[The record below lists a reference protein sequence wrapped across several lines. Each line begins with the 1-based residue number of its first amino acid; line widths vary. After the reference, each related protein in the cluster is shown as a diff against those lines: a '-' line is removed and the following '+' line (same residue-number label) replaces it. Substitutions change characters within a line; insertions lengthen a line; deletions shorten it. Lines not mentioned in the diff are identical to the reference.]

1 MKLHFECVP
10 CYIRQVLEA
19 AQMVTD
25 DKEILEKILREAL
38 IAASKFDMEA
48 NGLLTQAKIKK
59 SIKDI
64 MPAVNPYEKVKK
76 EFNSICLGLV
86 EVFNKMIEDYG
97 GIFEGYLRIALA
109 GNIIDSGPNTT
120 LNKKIIINTIKESLS
135 QNIDPEKIMQ
145 LKENIY
151 SAKKILYIGDN
162 AGEIVLDRLFIENLP
177 TEKITYAVRGGPAL
191 NDATREDAEMTGM
204 IDIVNIIDT
213 GLDMPAAI
221 LGLCSK
227 EFIKEYEDSDL
238 VISKGQG
245 NYEALSD
252 ERKNIFFLL
261 KIKCPVIAE
270 SFNSKY
276 KVGDIVIGRG
286 KYNKNNI

>member
-1 MKLHFECVP
+1 MKLHLDCVP

-48 NGLLTQAKIKK
+48 NGLLAQAMIKK

-76 EFNSICLGLV
+76 EFNIICLELV
-86 EVFNKMIEDYG
+86 ETFKKMIEDYG
-97 GIFEGYLRIALA
+97 DTFEGYLRMALA
-109 GNIIDSGPNTT
+109 GNIIDSGPNAR
-120 LNKKIIINTIKESLS
+120 LNKEIIINTIRESLS

-151 SAKKILYIGDN
+151 TAKKILYIGDN

-177 TEKITYAVRGGPAL
+177 AEKITYAVRGGPAL

-204 IDIVNIIDT
+204 ADIVNIVDT

-221 LGLCSK
+221 LDLCSK
-227 EFIKEYEDSDL
+227 EFIRVYEDSDL
-238 VISKGQG
+238 IISKGQG

-252 ERKNIFFLL
+252 EVKNIFFLL
-261 KIKCPVIAE
+261 KIKCPVIVG
-270 SFNSKY
+270 SFNYKY
-276 KVGDIVIGRG
+276 KVGDIVVDRV
-286 KYNKNNI
+286 K

>member
-1 MKLHFECVP
+1 MKLHLECVP
-10 CYIRQVLEA
+10 CYIRQILEA

-25 DKEILEKILREAL
+25 DKRILEKILRKSL
-38 IAASKFDMEA
+38 VAAAKFDMEA
-48 NGLLTQAKIKK
+48 NGLLTQVMIKK

-76 EFNSICLGLV
+76 EFNIICLELV
-86 EVFNKMIEDYG
+86 EEFKKMIEDHNDT
-97 GIFEGYLRIALA
+97 FEGYLRMALA
-109 GNIIDSGPNTT
+109 GNIIDSGPNIR
-120 LNKKIIINTIKESLS
+120 LNREIIIKTVKESLS
-135 QNIDPEKIMQ
+135 QYIDPEKIIQ

-151 SAKKILYIGDN
+151 NAKKILYIGDN

-177 TEKITYAVRGGPAL
+177 TEKITFAVRGGPAL

-221 LGLCSK
+221 LDLCSM

-238 VISKGQG
+238 IISKGQG

-270 SFNSKY
+270 SFNSRY

-286 KYNKNNI
+286 K

>member
-1 MKLHFECVP
+1 MKLHLECVP
-10 CYIRQVLEA
+10 CFIRQILEA

-25 DKEILEKILREAL
+25 DKEILEKILRKSL
-38 IAASKFDMEA
+38 ITASKFDMEA
-48 NGLLTQAKIKK
+48 NGLLTQAMIKK

-64 MPAVNPYEKVKK
+64 MPAANPYEKVKK
-76 EFNSICLGLV
+76 EFNIICLELV
-86 EVFNKMIEDYG
+86 EVFKKMIEDYG
-97 GIFEGYLRIALA
+97 DAFEGYLRMALA
-109 GNIIDSGPNTT
+109 GNIIDSGPNAR

-151 SAKKILYIGDN
+151 AAKKILYIGDN

-177 TEKITYAVRGGPAL
+177 TEKITFAVRGGPAL

-204 IDIVNIIDT
+204 TDIVNIIDT

-221 LGLCSK
+221 LNLCSK
-227 EFIKEYEDSDL
+227 EFIKEFEDSDL
-238 VISKGQG
+238 IISKGQG

-252 ERKNIFFLL
+252 EVKNIFFLL
-261 KIKCPVIAE
+261 KIKCPVIVE
-270 SFNSKY
+270 SFDYKY
-276 KVGDIVIGRG
+276 KVGDIVVDCI
-286 KYNKNNI
+286 K